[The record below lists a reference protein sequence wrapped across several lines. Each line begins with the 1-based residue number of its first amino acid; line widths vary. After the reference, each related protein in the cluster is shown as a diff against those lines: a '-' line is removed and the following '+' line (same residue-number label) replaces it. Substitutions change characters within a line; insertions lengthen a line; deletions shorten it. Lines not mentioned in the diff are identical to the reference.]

1 MQWLKN
7 KIIKWASNDRELAIP
22 TEAISGN
29 SRGTRITSVQEIN
42 SNGMTFTVYRAN
54 GGHII
59 EHRVYD
65 KRTDRTT
72 NGLHIITD
80 DKDLG
85 EEIGKIITYEQL
97 RS

>member
-1 MQWLKN
+1 MKWLKKVITN
-7 KIIKWASNDRELAIP
+7 WVREDWDNVKEPMANLTSTGRVRP
-22 TEAISGN
+22 TP
-29 SRGTRITSVQEIN
+29 QEIN
-42 SNGMTFTVYRAN
+42 SNGMNFTVYRAN

-65 KRTDRTT
+65 RRLDST
-72 NGLHIITD
+72 NNNLHIITD

>member
-22 TEAISGN
+22 TDIMSGN
-29 SRGTRITSVQEIN
+29 SRGNRITSVQEIN

-72 NGLHIITD
+72 ATVQPRDGGVHL
-80 DKDLG
+80 
-85 EEIGKIITYEQL
+85 Q
-97 RS
+97 

>member
-7 KIIKWASNDRELAIP
+7 KIIKWARNDRELAIP
-22 TEAISGN
+22 LDSMSGN
-29 SRGTRITSVQEIN
+29 SRGNRISSVQEIN

>member
-1 MQWLKN
+1 MKWLKKVITN
-7 KIIKWASNDRELAIP
+7 WVREDWDNVKEPMANLTSTGRVRP
-22 TEAISGN
+22 TP
-29 SRGTRITSVQEIN
+29 QEIN
-42 SNGMTFTVYRAN
+42 SNGMNFTVYRAN

-59 EHRVYD
+59 EHRIYD

>member
-7 KIIKWASNDRELAIP
+7 KIIKWASNDRGLGIP
-22 TEAISGN
+22 LDSMSGN
-29 SRGTRITSVQEIN
+29 SRGNRITSVQEIN

>member
-1 MQWLKN
+1 MKWLKKVITN
-7 KIIKWASNDRELAIP
+7 WVREDWDNVKEPMANLTSTGRVSLAP
-22 TEAISGN
+22 P
-29 SRGTRITSVQEIN
+29 EIN
-42 SNGMTFTVYRAN
+42 SNGMNFTVYRAN

-59 EHRVYD
+59 EHRIYD

>member
-1 MQWLKN
+1 MKFIFKWLASKMKN
-7 KIIKWASNDRELAIP
+7 SLEDESELASHGSRLVAVA
-22 TEAISGN
+22 EDSLN
-29 SRGTRITSVQEIN
+29 SRGMN
-42 SNGMTFTVYRAN
+42 FTVYRAS

-65 KRTDRTT
+65 KKTDR
-72 NGLHIITD
+72 NNNSLHIITD

-85 EEIGKIITYEQL
+85 EEIGKIITFESL

>member
-7 KIIKWASNDRELAIP
+7 KIIKWARNDRELAIP
-22 TEAISGN
+22 TDIMSGN
-29 SRGTRITSVQEIN
+29 SRGNRITSVQEIN

>member
-1 MQWLKN
+1 MKWLKKVITN
-7 KIIKWASNDRELAIP
+7 WVREDWDNVKEPMANLTSIGRVRP
-22 TEAISGN
+22 TP
-29 SRGTRITSVQEIN
+29 QEIN
-42 SNGMTFTVYRAN
+42 SNGMNFTVYRAN

-59 EHRVYD
+59 EHRIYD

>member
-1 MQWLKN
+1 MKWLKKVITN
-7 KIIKWASNDRELAIP
+7 WVREDWDNVKEPMANMTSTGRVRP
-22 TEAISGN
+22 TP
-29 SRGTRITSVQEIN
+29 QEIS
-42 SNGMTFTVYRAN
+42 SNGMNFTVYRAN

-59 EHRVYD
+59 EHRIYD

>member
-1 MQWLKN
+1 MKWLKKMVIN
-7 KIIKWASNDRELAIP
+7 WVREDWDNVRSE
-22 TEAISGN
+22 TMTSN
-29 SRGTRITSVQEIN
+29 SRNRIPVPPQEIN
-42 SNGMTFTVYRAN
+42 SNGMNFTVYRAN

-65 KRTDRTT
+65 RRLDNT
-72 NGLHIITD
+72 NNNLHIITD

>member
-22 TEAISGN
+22 LDSMSGN
-29 SRGTRITSVQEIN
+29 SRGNRITSVQEIN

>member
-7 KIIKWASNDRELAIP
+7 KIIKWASNDRGLAISLDSM
-22 TEAISGN
+22 SGN
-29 SRGTRITSVQEIN
+29 SRGNRITSVQEIN